1 MEQLTLEQVNN
12 MDAESMRQVLRNAVI
27 ERQRAE
33 QAEADRR
40 KAEEEAKAK
49 DEELMNNFFAHKFKN
64 QSPRFGDQ
72 Y

>member
-49 DEELMNNFFAHKFKN
+49 DEELMNNFFANKFKN
-64 QSPRFGDQ
+64 QPPRFGDQ

>member
-49 DEELMNNFFAHKFKN
+49 DEEQMNNFFANKFKN
-64 QSPRFGDQ
+64 KSPRFGDQ

>member
-1 MEQLTLEQVNN
+1 MENLTLEQINN

-27 ERQRAE
+27 ERQREE
-33 QAEADRR
+33 QAEAERR
-40 KAEEEAKAK
+40 KEEEEAKAK
-49 DEELMNNFFAHKFKN
+49 DKEWMDNFFAGKMKN

>member
-33 QAEADRR
+33 QAEAERR

-49 DEELMNNFFAHKFKN
+49 DEELMNNFFANKFKN

>member
-1 MEQLTLEQVNN
+1 MENLTLEQVNN
-12 MDAESMRQVLRNAVI
+12 MDAESMRQVLRSAVI

-49 DEELMNNFFAHKFKN
+49 DEELMNNFFANKFKN
-64 QSPRFGDQ
+64 KSPRFGDQ

>member
-1 MEQLTLEQVNN
+1 MKNLTLEQINN
-12 MDAESMRQVLRNAVI
+12 MDSESMRQVLRNAVI

-33 QAEADRR
+33 QAEAERR

-49 DEELMNNFFAHKFKN
+49 DEEIMNNFFANKFKN
-64 QSPRFGDQ
+64 KAQRFGDQ

>member
-1 MEQLTLEQVNN
+1 MENITLEQVNN
-12 MDAESMRQVLRNAVI
+12 MDAETMRQVLRNAVI

-33 QAEADRR
+33 QAEAERR

-49 DEELMNNFFAHKFKN
+49 DEELMNNFFANKFKN
-64 QSPRFGDQ
+64 KSPRFGDQ

>member
-1 MEQLTLEQVNN
+1 MENLTLEQINN

-40 KAEEEAKAK
+40 KAEEEAKTK
-49 DEELMNNFFAHKFKN
+49 DEELMNNFFANKFKN
-64 QSPRFGDQ
+64 KSPRFGDQ

>member
-1 MEQLTLEQVNN
+1 MENITLEQVNN

-33 QAEADRR
+33 QAEAERR

-49 DEELMNNFFAHKFKN
+49 DEELMNNFFANKFKN
-64 QSPRFGDQ
+64 KSPRFGDQ

>member
-1 MEQLTLEQVNN
+1 MENLTLEQVNN
-12 MDAESMRQVLRNAVI
+12 MDSETMRQVLRNAVI
-27 ERQRAE
+27 ERQREE

-49 DEELMNNFFAHKFKN
+49 DEELMNNFFANKFKN
-64 QSPRFGDQ
+64 KSPRFGDQ

>member
-1 MEQLTLEQVNN
+1 MENLTLEQISN
-12 MDAESMRQVLRNAVI
+12 MDTESMRQVLRNAVI

-49 DEELMNNFFAHKFKN
+49 DEELMNNFFANKFKN